1 MPKKA
6 EVQEEEVPA
15 EEPQEEAPVEAP
27 QEEVVPE
34 SPEPEEVT
42 VKPTSKAAS
51 KAKAKPPAKRKNA
64 PPATKKKEPLDLKQ
78 KHECGQCGKVMSL
91 HTALYGHKNCPGGV
105 SVPQPPALTRQVVV
119 EEAPP
124 RNGGGAGMDFA
135 RSLLSSSDSFALAA
149 SLSRRRAF
157 VASSCDWSA
166 WKSESVMRGVAF
178 IVRRACWPPRP

>member
-15 EEPQEEAPVEAP
+15 EEPQEEAPAEAP

-42 VKPTSKAAS
+42 VQPKRKAAS
-51 KAKAKPPAKRKNA
+51 KAKAKPQAKRKNA
-64 PPATKKKEPLDLKQ
+64 PPATKTKGLDLKQ

-105 SVPQPPALTRQVVV
+105 SVPQPPALNRKVVV
-119 EEAPP
+119 EEEPP
-124 RNGGGAGMDFA
+124 EEEEPPQ
-135 RSLLSSSDSFALAA
+135 LSHAQQLRLHLAQMA
-149 SLSRRRAF
+149 QERRAQQHF
-157 VASSCDWSA
+157 RMVNPIRSFY
-166 WKSESVMRGVAF
+166 G
-178 IVRRACWPPRP
+178 IG

>member
-15 EEPQEEAPVEAP
+15 EEPQEEAPAEAP

-34 SPEPEEVT
+34 TPEPEEVT
-42 VKPTSKAAS
+42 VQPKRKAAS
-51 KAKAKPPAKRKNA
+51 KAKAKPQAKRKNA
-64 PPATKKKEPLDLKQ
+64 PPATKTKGLDLKA

-124 RNGGGAGMDFA
+124 EPEPPQLSHAQ
-135 RSLLSSSDSFALAA
+135 LLRQHLAQA
-149 SLSRRRAF
+149 AQERRAQQHF
-157 VASSCDWSA
+157 RMVNPIRSFYG
-166 WKSESVMRGVAF
+166 MG
-178 IVRRACWPPRP
+178 